1 MKIAFYDTK
10 PYDKKWF
17 EPMSK
22 EYGFE
27 ITFFETKLNKHTA
40 ILANGADAV
49 CIFVNDE
56 ADKDTLDILEKEG
69 IKAILLR
76 CAGYD
81 NVDLKSAKDRFD
93 VLRVPSYSP
102 EAVAE
107 FALTLLMALN
117 RNIHRA
123 YIRTRDFNF
132 NINGLIGMTLKG
144 KTIGVVGTGKIGR
157 SMVDLLQGFGVEIL
171 ACDPYPVEGLKATYV
186 ERDELLKRSDII
198 SFHCPLTDETRH
210 MVNKKTIK
218 IMKDGVILVNT
229 SRGAIVDTTC
239 LLDALK
245 EGKFGGVALDV
256 YEEEDEYFFED
267 KSNEII
273 SDDEL
278 SRLMTFH
285 NVLVTSHQAFF
296 TNEAMQS
303 ICKTSL
309 QNLTDS
315 INATLNKDNTLAER
329 KR

>member
-1 MKIAFYDTK
+1 MRIAFYDTK

-17 EPMSK
+17 EPMSQ

-27 ITFFETKLNKHTA
+27 ITFFETKLNKYTA

-81 NVDLKSAKDRFD
+81 NVDLKAAKDRFD

-157 SMVDLLQGFGVEIL
+157 CMIDLLQGFGVEIL
-171 ACDPYPVEGLKATYV
+171 AYDPYPVEGLKATYV
-186 ERDELLKRSDII
+186 EKDELLNRSDII

-210 MVNKKTIK
+210 MVNKETIK
-218 IMKDGVILVNT
+218 MMKDGVILVNT

-256 YEEEDEYFFED
+256 YEEEEEYFFED

-315 INATLNKDNTLAER
+315 IKGTLNKDNTLVER